1 MKTIVCISDTH
12 QRKPQL
18 PRFDHFT
25 PDLLIHAGDWSG
37 RGDEQETND
46 CVKWLEDVAADYRN
60 VIVVPGNHDRW
71 CMANP
76 AEAKKRF
83 ADAGITYLED
93 EGTTYNGWHI
103 YGMPWTPVFGR
114 WAYMTDSHGRKL
126 RCDAIPDDT
135 DILITHGPPKGYLDD
150 VLDWARGG
158 HINVGCEHI
167 LEAVQRIQPKLHV
180 FGHIHEGS
188 GLATLGKTLLV
199 NASVMD
205 RLYNPVNQYKIV
217 YL

>member
-12 QRKPQL
+12 RHQPKL
-18 PRFDHFT
+18 PRFDNFT
-25 PDLLIHAGDWSG
+25 PDLLIHAGDWSSQG
-37 RGDEQETND
+37 TEEETND
-46 CVKWLEDVAADYRN
+46 CVKWLEDKADGYRN

-71 CMANP
+71 CMANS

-93 EGTTYNGWHI
+93 EGTTYSGWKI
-103 YGMPWTPVFGR
+103 YGMPWTPIFGR
-114 WAYMTDSHGRKL
+114 WAFMSSSDGRKL
-126 RCDAIPDDT
+126 RCDAIPNDT
-135 DILITHGPPKGYLDD
+135 DILITHGPPKGYLDE

-158 HINVGCEHI
+158 HINVGCEH
-167 LEAVQRIQPKLHV
+167 LKDAVERIQPKLHV
-180 FGHIHEGS
+180 FGHIHEGAGIS
-188 GLATLGKTLLV
+188 MLGKTLLV
-199 NASVMD
+199 NASIMD